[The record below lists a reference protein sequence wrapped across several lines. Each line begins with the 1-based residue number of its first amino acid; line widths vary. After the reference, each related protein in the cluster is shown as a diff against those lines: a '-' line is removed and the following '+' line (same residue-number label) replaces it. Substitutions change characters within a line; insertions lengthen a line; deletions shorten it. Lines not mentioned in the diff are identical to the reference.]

1 MMECKKAL
9 SSPDV
14 DGDVDKATEW
24 LRKHGSAKVLSK
36 VSGREANE
44 GLVGMSVAPSGNAA
58 CVVRVSSETDFASR
72 SDVLSKFVQEVA
84 DAASSSSSSSASNDD
99 GSNDVIDVSALLSM
113 TAIDGRSL
121 DDKLKDAILSIREN
135 IRVESIVRTRA
146 SSDRSI
152 LAGYVHGRSSPTS
165 SCGSAASIV
174 ELVPIVD
181 DGGSA
186 AANEGAA
193 REAARRL
200 AMHVVAAS
208 PRYCTVDDV
217 PTDVTETERE
227 IYAEKARGDGGGKGG
242 KKSPEIVDRIVTG
255 QLRKFYEGNCLSEQ
269 MHMVE
274 EGNPRVSKYLADMGY
289 AVRSFA
295 LVRMGG

>member
-14 DGDVDKATEW
+14 DGDVIKATEW

-84 DAASSSSSSSASNDD
+84 DAASASNDSASID
-99 GSNDVIDVSALLSM
+99 ADVSAFLSE
-113 TAIDGRSL
+113 TTIDGRSL
-121 DDKLKDAILSIREN
+121 DDRLNDAILSIREN
-135 IRVESIVRTRA
+135 IRVESIMRMKA
-146 SSDRSI
+146 SSNRSI

-174 ELVPIVD
+174 ELVPVVD
-181 DGGSA
+181 GAVVAD
-186 AANEGAA
+186 EEAA

-200 AMHVVAAS
+200 AMHVVASS
-208 PRYCTVDDV
+208 PKYGTISDVPDDV
-217 PTDVTETERE
+217 IEAERE
-227 IYAEKARGDGGGKGG
+227 IYAEKARGGDGG
-242 KKSPEIVDRIVTG
+242 KKSPEIIDKIVTG

-274 EGNPRVSKYLADMGY
+274 DGNPKVSKYLADMGY
-289 AVRSFA
+289 AVRSFV